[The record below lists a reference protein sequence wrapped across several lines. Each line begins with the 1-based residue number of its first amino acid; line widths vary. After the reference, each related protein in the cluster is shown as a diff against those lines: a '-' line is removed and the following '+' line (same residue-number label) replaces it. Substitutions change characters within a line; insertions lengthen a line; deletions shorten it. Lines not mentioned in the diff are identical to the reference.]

1 LILGV
6 SAGEDAIERAFP
18 VCGGELGALIRALDW
33 SATSLGPISAWPQSL
48 KTVTGLL
55 LLSPVPIVLLWGDD
69 GIMIYNDAY
78 SVFAGGRHPKLLG
91 SKVREG
97 WPEVAEFNDNVMRVG
112 LAGGT
117 LAYRDQEL
125 TLFRHGKAE
134 QVWMNLDYSPVL
146 DERGTP
152 AGVIAIVVETTERII
167 ADRRLRES
175 EERFRAL
182 TNATSDVVYRMS
194 ADWKEM
200 RRLDGR
206 GLLLDTESP
215 TVSWLSDYI
224 YPDDHARV
232 RDAADTAIGSKTA
245 FQLEHRI
252 RQADGS
258 AGWVFSRAVPLLDEH
273 GNIVEWFGA
282 ASDVTER
289 RRTEARRDAL
299 IRLTAEIQGLH
310 DPADI
315 ALVASRVLG
324 ETLGVS
330 RVGYGTIEPSQDTLN
345 IERNWTAPGVLTL
358 EGPVEIGAL
367 APLFGRLRQGR
378 FVAIADVARDPALA
392 DTAAR
397 LIELDARSVVAVAMI
412 ERGQTIGVV
421 FVSSAEARDWRH
433 EDLDL
438 IREVAARMR
447 TAMERRRAEQAL
459 QKLAESLEQ
468 QVEQRTRERDRVWR
482 NTQDLSVVL
491 DRAGTFM
498 AVNPATSKCLGW
510 TEGEMVGRSVFDF
523 ILPEDAAESLKA
535 LQRASTEKLPSFVCR
550 YRCKDGG
557 VRWISWV
564 AAPDGDLIYGSGRD
578 ITAEKEAAEA
588 LAASEEALRQSQKME
603 AVGQLTGGLAHDF
616 NNILTG
622 ISGSLELMQTRV
634 AQGRTG
640 ELDRYIG
647 AAQSASK
654 RAAALTHRLLAFSR
668 RQTLDP
674 KPTNV
679 NQLVA
684 GMADLIQR
692 SVGPEIAIETV
703 ASVGL
708 WNSFVDA
715 GQLENALLNLCLNA
729 RDAIVGGGRIMIESA
744 NIWLDERAAR
754 ERDVAPGQYVALSVT
769 DTGSGM
775 PPDVVA
781 RAFDPFFTTKPI
793 GQGTG
798 LGLSMIYGF
807 ARQSG
812 GQVRI
817 YSEVGRGTTVSIY
830 LPRFMGHSDAEDQ
843 VATST
848 EPPRAAAGQ
857 TALVVDDEPLIRMYV
872 TEILEELGYGALE
885 AADGPSGMKILNSD
899 ARIDLLITDVGLPN
913 GMNGRQLAD
922 AAREVRA
929 GLKVLFVTGYAE
941 NALLNHGHLTHGMQV
956 VTKPF
961 TMDALATRIRSLL
974 TE

>member
-1 LILGV
+1 MDV
-6 SAGEDAIERAFP
+6 PAGEDAIEELFP
-18 VCGGELGALIRALDW
+18 VGGGELGGLIRALDW
-33 SATSLGPISAWPQSL
+33 SATSLGPIADWPQSL
-48 KTVTGLL
+48 KTATSLL
-55 LLSPVPIVLLWGDD
+55 LLSPVPIVLLWSDD
-69 GIMIYNDAY
+69 GTMIYNDAY
-78 SVFAGGRHPKLLG
+78 SVFAGGRHPDLLG

-97 WPEVAEFNDNVMRVG
+97 WPEVAEFNDHVMRVG

-125 TLFRHGKAE
+125 TLFRHGRAE
-134 QVWMNLDYSPVL
+134 QVWMNFDYSPVL
-146 DERGTP
+146 DEVGRP
-152 AGVIAIVVETTERII
+152 AGVIAIVVETTERIM

-182 TNATSDVVYRMS
+182 TNATAEVVYRMS
-194 ADWKEM
+194 ADWTEM
-200 RRLDGR
+200 QRLDGR
-206 GLLLDTESP
+206 DL
-215 TVSWLSDYI
+215 LSDTDHPTIFWLDEYI
-224 YPDDHARV
+224 YPEDQPHV
-232 RDAADTAIGSKTA
+232 RQAVDAAIAGKTV
-245 FQLEHRI
+245 FHMEHRI
-252 RQADGS
+252 RLADGS
-258 AGWVFSRAVPLLDEH
+258 AGWVLSRAIPLFDEH
-273 GNIVEWFGA
+273 GRIVEWFGA

-315 ALVASRVLG
+315 AMTACRILG

-330 RVGYGTIEPSQDTLN
+330 RVGYGTIDPSRRTLDT
-345 IERNWTAPGVLTL
+345 ERNWIAPGVQSL
-358 EGPVEIGAL
+358 EGTLDLGAL
-367 APLFGRLRQGR
+367 GPLLGNFRQVR
-378 FVAIADVARDPALA
+378 FLAVADVANDPALSA
-392 DTAAR
+392 IAGR
-397 LIELDARSVVAVAMI
+397 LIDLGVRSLVSVAMI
-412 ERGQTIGVV
+412 EHSQKIGLF
-421 FVSSAEARDWRH
+421 FVNSVEARDWSR

-438 IREVAARMR
+438 IKEVAARMR

-459 QKLAESLEQ
+459 QNLAESLEQ

-491 DRAGTFM
+491 DHAGTFV
-498 AVNPATSKCLGW
+498 AVNPATAKILGW
-510 TEGEMVGRSVFDF
+510 TETDMLGRSVFDF

-535 LQRASTEKLPSFVCR
+535 LQRAATGPLPGFVCR

-557 VRWISWV
+557 IRWISWV
-564 AAPDGDLIYGSGRD
+564 AAPDRDLIYGSGRD
-578 ITAEKEAAEA
+578 ITAEKEAAVA
-588 LAASEEALRQSQKME
+588 LAASEDALRQSQKME

-634 AQGRTG
+634 AQGRIG
-640 ELDRYIG
+640 ELERYIG

-684 GMADLIQR
+684 GMTELIQR
-692 SVGPEIAIETV
+692 SVGPEIAVETA

-729 RDAIVGGGRIMIESA
+729 RDAIVGAGRITIESA

-775 PPDVVA
+775 TPDVVA

-817 YSEVGRGTTVSIY
+817 YSEPGRGTTVSIY
-830 LPRFMGHSDAEDQ
+830 LPRFMGDSDSEESA
-843 VATST
+843 AALA
-848 EPPRAAAGQ
+848 EPPRAADGQ

-885 AADGPSGMKILNSD
+885 AVDGPSGLKIVNSD

-913 GMNGRQLAD
+913 GMNGRQVAD
-922 AAREVRA
+922 AARQVRP
-929 GLKVLFVTGYAE
+929 GLKVLFITGYAE

-961 TMDALATRIRSLL
+961 TMDSLATRIRSLL